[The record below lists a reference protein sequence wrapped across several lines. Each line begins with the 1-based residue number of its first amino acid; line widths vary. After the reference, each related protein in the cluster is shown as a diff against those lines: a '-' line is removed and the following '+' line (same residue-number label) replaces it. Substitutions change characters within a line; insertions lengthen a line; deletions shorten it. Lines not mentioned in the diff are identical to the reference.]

1 MRVIYGINLV
11 TTTRFLLLY
20 LINFAWDV
28 GIRDAHFECDSLV
41 VCDAVRG
48 LSTPLAGISN
58 IVSSMCLK
66 LQDFHLV
73 QVSHVKRSGNRPAHI
88 LAQYARDL
96 DSYVTWIEENSVFLE
111 FALAHDVLN
120 LSSLNKVT
128 HLFII

>member
-1 MRVIYGINLV
+1 M
-11 TTTRFLLLY
+11 
-20 LINFAWDV
+20 
-28 GIRDAHFECDSLV
+28 

-73 QVSHVKRSGNRPAHI
+73 QVSHVKQLGNRPAHI

-96 DSYVTWIEENSVFLE
+96 DSYVTWVEENSVFLE
-111 FALAHDVLN
+111 FVLAHDVLN